1 MRMCRVPAVIIAV
14 VIGGVGL
21 TACGA
26 TGSAPSAVPSAAAT
40 SGSALTGTP
49 GASPTSALTST
60 PTSSPTPKASATHT
74 HSAAAE
80 PSVTATASA
89 RSTSTPHATSSPHP
103 TSSNTTSSGTHDF
116 TVPAIPGDNV
126 VTAYGSYSK
135 IGTARVK
142 VTMCAKQTGKAFSVG
157 AIALVYSASGSSQNI
172 GATIL
177 TGPGNST
184 CVSNTFILYTAHL
197 KVHAF
202 IGGSNGTIVKTGPV
216 LTIY

>member
-1 MRMCRVPAVIIAV
+1 
-14 VIGGVGL
+14 
-21 TACGA
+21 
-26 TGSAPSAVPSAAAT
+26 VPS
-40 SGSALTGTP
+40 
-49 GASPTSALTST
+49 
-60 PTSSPTPKASATHT
+60 
-74 HSAAAE
+74 
-80 PSVTATASA
+80 
-89 RSTSTPHATSSPHP
+89 
-103 TSSNTTSSGTHDF
+103 
-116 TVPAIPGDNV
+116 IPGDNV
-126 VTAYGSYSK
+126 VSAYGSYSK

-142 VTMCAKQTGKAFSVG
+142 VTMCAKQTGNAFSVG

-202 IGGSNGTIVKTGPV
+202 IGGSNGTIIKTGPV

>member
-1 MRMCRVPAVIIAV
+1 MRMYGVPAVIIAV
-14 VIGGVGL
+14 VIGGAGL
-21 TACGA
+21 SACGA
-26 TGSAPSAVPSAAAT
+26 SGSTPSAVASAAT
-40 SGSALTGTP
+40 GGSAGALAGTA
-49 GASPTSALTST
+49 GASPTSAPTST
-60 PTSSPTPKASATHT
+60 PGSFPTPAASATHS
-74 HSAAAE
+74 HSAAAV
-80 PSVTATASA
+80 PSVTAT
-89 RSTSTPHATSSPHP
+89 RSTSSPHATSSPHP
-103 TSSNTTSSGTHDF
+103 TSSQTTSSGSGTHDF
-116 TVPAIPGDNV
+116 TVPAISGENV

-202 IGGSNGTIVKTGPV
+202 IGGSNGPIVKPGPV

>member
-1 MRMCRVPAVIIAV
+1 MRMCRVPAVIIAA
-14 VIGGVGL
+14 VICGAGL
-21 TACGA
+21 SACGA
-26 TGSAPSAVPSAAAT
+26 SGSTPSADPSAAVT
-40 SGSALTGTP
+40 SGSAASP
-49 GASPTSALTST
+49 SGAAPTSALTST
-60 PTSSPTPKASATHT
+60 PTSSPTPSASPTQR
-74 HSAAAE
+74 HSAAAK

-89 RSTSTPHATSSPHP
+89 SPKSSPRATSSS
-103 TSSNTTSSGTHDF
+103 TSTSSGTHSF
-116 TVPAIPGDNV
+116 TVPSIPGDNV
-126 VTAYGSYSK
+126 VSAYGSYEK

-142 VTMCAKQTGKAFSVG
+142 VTVCAKQTGTAFSVG
-157 AIALVYSASGSSQNI
+157 AVALAYSASGSSQNI

-202 IGGSNGTIVKTGPV
+202 IGGSNGTIIKTGPV

>member
-1 MRMCRVPAVIIAV
+1 MRMCRVPAVIIAA
-14 VIGGVGL
+14 VIGGAGL

-26 TGSAPSAVPSAAAT
+26 SPANPAVAASSTVTSAAAT
-40 SGSALTGTP
+40 TQATP
-49 GASPTSALTST
+49 AATPTPATSPTAAASPT
-60 PTSSPTPKASATHT
+60 KT

-80 PSVTATASA
+80 PSVTAT
-89 RSTSTPHATSSPHP
+89 HATSSPHTTSSPSP
-103 TSSNTTSSGTHDF
+103 TSSATTASGTHDF
-116 TVPAIPGDNV
+116 TVPAIPGENV
-126 VTAYGSYSK
+126 VTGWGSYTK

-142 VTMCAKQTGKAFSVG
+142 VTMCAKQTGSAFSVG
-157 AIALVYSASGSSQNI
+157 AIALVYNTSGADMNI

-177 TGPGNST
+177 TGPGNSS
-184 CVSNTFILYTAHL
+184 CVMTTFILYTAHL